1 MNKFYIIDD
10 EEIFNFLN
18 TEVIHHID
26 ATSKIN
32 EFTSAL
38 DAIDFLKESI
48 SSSDFELP
56 DYIFLDVRMP
66 EMNGFEFLDEIQ
78 KLPSDIF
85 SKTKLFMLSSSLD
98 ERDVNKALSYSIVK
112 GFLSKPLSEEN
123 LKSIIS
129 A

>member
-26 ATSKIN
+26 ASSEIN
-32 EFTSAL
+32 EFTSAI
-38 DAIDFLKESI
+38 DAIDFFKEKI
-48 SSSDFELP
+48 STNDELP

-66 EMNGFEFLDEIQ
+66 EMNGFEFLDELQ
-78 KLPSDIF
+78 KFPSEVF
-85 SKTKLFMLSSSLD
+85 LKTKLFMLSSSLD
-98 ERDVNKALSYSIVK
+98 ERDVNKALSYPMVK

-129 A
+129 AK